1 MIPLMIGSFAHPRET
16 RGDGDGHRVVEVGI
30 RQVNPRERRQHGG
43 YVRHGGRVDCPVGVS
58 QVGDDG
64 VDRGPRGARRAP
76 RTTPSP
82 SPGTAASADPRGT
95 TAGTWARRQ
104 RGPPGGGPGGEG
116 APEREGGGL
125 GGCCASARLRITE
138 VRIWL
143 NQVSSHSPARY
154 DRSAPPDASPAAS
167 PFLSHQHRGA
177 ASRPS
182 RVQSETNHPSPP
194 AGRVASN
201 GGGAGPSSPLCATT
215 PPPFAP
221 PE

>member
-1 MIPLMIGSFAHPRET
+1 MATMESIGDPAET
-16 RGDGDGHRVVEVGI
+16 SLGGPPKDAVVAESG
-30 RQVNPRERRQHGG
+30 NGGLGGPSGYDGG
-43 YVRHGGRVDCPVGVS
+43 YV
-58 QVGDDG
+58 
-64 VDRGPRGARRAP
+64 
-76 RTTPSP
+76 
-82 SPGTAASADPRGT
+82 GTADRPANR
-95 TAGTWARRQ
+95 
-104 RGPPGGGPGGEG
+104 PPLGGPGGEG

-167 PFLSHQHRGA
+167 SALPPLASFSSAIA

-194 AGRVASN
+194 AGLVASN

-215 PPPFAP
+215 PPLPFAP

>member
-1 MIPLMIGSFAHPRET
+1 MATMESIWDPTESLGGPPKDA
-16 RGDGDGHRVVEVGI
+16 VVAESG
-30 RQVNPRERRQHGG
+30 NGGLGGPSGYDGG
-43 YVRHGGRVDCPVGVS
+43 YV
-58 QVGDDG
+58 
-64 VDRGPRGARRAP
+64 
-76 RTTPSP
+76 
-82 SPGTAASADPRGT
+82 GTADRPANR
-95 TAGTWARRQ
+95 
-104 RGPPGGGPGGEG
+104 PPLGGPGREG

-167 PFLSHQHRGA
+167 SSAIA

-194 AGRVASN
+194 AGLVASN

-215 PPPFAP
+215 PPLPFAP